1 MTKQP
6 AKHSSSEEQ
15 GATSEPGES
24 SHADES
30 AFACDPGGH
39 DTHTWRWAMGWKV
52 FSGHSAQVLDA
63 ATGLNEQGE
72 HGVQTD
78 TPDGEYDPAEQFV
91 IWVDPLT
98 Q

>member
-1 MTKQP
+1 MELEGQV
-6 AKHSSSEEQ
+6 
-15 GATSEPGES
+15 
-24 SHADES
+24 
-30 AFACDPGGH
+30 
-39 DTHTWRWAMGWKV
+39 THTARWAKGWKV
-52 FSGHSAQVLDA
+52 LAAHRVQALDA
-63 ATGLNEQGE
+63 ATGLNQPGE